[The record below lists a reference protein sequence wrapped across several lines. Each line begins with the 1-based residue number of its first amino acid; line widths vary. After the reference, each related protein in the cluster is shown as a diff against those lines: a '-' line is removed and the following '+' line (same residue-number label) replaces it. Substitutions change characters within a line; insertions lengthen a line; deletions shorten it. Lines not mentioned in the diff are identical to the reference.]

1 MRIVVV
7 LSALAG
13 ATLAGCPESPSR
25 PTERSE
31 PSAPVALPS
40 PGPPPTR
47 PPVPVVA
54 TLVGAGDIG
63 VCGRTAPE
71 ETARLLDNI
80 PGTIFTTGDNAYPS
94 GTDQQF
100 RDCYGPTWGRHRQR
114 TRPTPGNHDYES
126 PGAGPYF
133 SYFGANA
140 GPPGLGYYTYRLG
153 DWEIYALNSNI
164 VADDRSAQYA
174 WLAGELLQRASRCS
188 LAYWHHPVVSEG
200 PYGDGRHMRAIWK
213 LLYQHGVDV
222 VITGH
227 DHNYQRFAPLDGD
240 LRRSPT
246 AGVRQFVVGNG
257 RRRALRVPRRR
268 RQHRSPGRHL
278 RGSQAHARER
288 PLRLGLPRRRGT
300 GVPRRRQRQ
309 LQVTSTSRRA
319 VSSAIPEQSPA

>member
-1 MRIVVV
+1 M
-7 LSALAG
+7 
-13 ATLAGCPESPSR
+13 
-25 PTERSE
+25 
-31 PSAPVALPS
+31 
-40 PGPPPTR
+40 
-47 PPVPVVA
+47 PVVA

-126 PGAGPYF
+126 PGAGPD
-133 SYFGANA
+133 SRYFGANA

-246 AGVRQFVVGNG
+246 AGVRQFVVGTGGAAHYEFPAAGANTE
-257 RRRALRVPRRR
+257 A
-268 RQHRSPGRHL
+268 
-278 RGSQAHARER
+278 RGATSGVLKLTLASDRYDWDFLAVAGQAFHDA
-288 PLRLGLPRRRGT
+288 G
-300 GVPRRRQRQ
+300 
-309 LQVTSTSRRA
+309 
-319 VSSAIPEQSPA
+319 SASCR